1 MAKQDFTVQVTV
13 RVRAGSKDDANQEVT
28 GLMQHAFETSNDEG
42 RFKSYRLDKKQTT
55 PAIPRAKT
63 TAAA

>member
-42 RFKSYRLDKKQTT
+42 RFKSYRLDRKQTE
-55 PAIPRAKT
+55 PVVVRPRI
-63 TAAA
+63 TANT